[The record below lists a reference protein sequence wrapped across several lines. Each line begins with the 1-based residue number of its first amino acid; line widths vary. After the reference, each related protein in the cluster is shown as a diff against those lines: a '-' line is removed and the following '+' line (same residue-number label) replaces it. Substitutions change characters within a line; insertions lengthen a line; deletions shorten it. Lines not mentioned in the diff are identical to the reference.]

1 MPEENNEKLDKSI
14 DWEKTALL
22 TDSDEADAIGKDGS
36 KYRITTDG
44 PWPIGNVE
52 KGEELAKQGKHE
64 EAIVYYDAAIKA
76 DKIIADGEEDNESAK
91 LQYYKAESLIALGR
105 DEEAKQ
111 CVDRAEELEPY
122 GYPQPPL
129 PQGMELAK
137 RGKHEKA
144 IEVYTAEIESG
155 KKIRCNENTLLQY
168 YKAESLTELGRDEE
182 AKQCIDRAK
191 ELDPNWQPPSK
202 PENK

>member
-14 DWEKTALL
+14 DWGKTALL
-22 TDSDEADAIGKDGS
+22 TDSDEADAIGKDGN

-44 PWPIGNVE
+44 PLPIGNLE

-76 DKIIADGEEDNESAK
+76 DKRIADELELEESDEGDESTM
-91 LQYYKAESLIALGR
+91 LLYCKAESLTALGR

-111 CVDRAEELEPY
+111 CVDRAKELEPN
-122 GYPQPPL
+122 GPP
-129 PQGMELAK
+129 
-137 RGKHEKA
+137 
-144 IEVYTAEIESG
+144 
-155 KKIRCNENTLLQY
+155 
-168 YKAESLTELGRDEE
+168 
-182 AKQCIDRAK
+182 
-191 ELDPNWQPPSK
+191 QPPSK

>member
-1 MPEENNEKLDKSI
+1 MAEENKEKLDKSI

-44 PWPIGNVE
+44 PLPIGNVE

-76 DKIIADGEEDNESAK
+76 DKIIADGEEDNESAM

-111 CVDRAEELEPY
+111 CVDRAEELEPN
-122 GYPQPPL
+122 GPP
-129 PQGMELAK
+129 
-137 RGKHEKA
+137 
-144 IEVYTAEIESG
+144 
-155 KKIRCNENTLLQY
+155 
-168 YKAESLTELGRDEE
+168 
-182 AKQCIDRAK
+182 
-191 ELDPNWQPPSK
+191 QPPSK